1 MLLSIGVDR
10 ILIRTTRSHI
20 YEYSISL
27 LAAVVWLM
35 TVDVLPSTC
44 RNLLLLASSLVT
56 VVRASCVHVHL
67 VIIVL

>member
-20 YEYSISL
+20 CEYSISL
-27 LAAVVWLM
+27 LDAVVLLM

-56 VVRASCVHVHL
+56 VVRASCVHVYL